1 MEDNTQTVDTTTTTA
16 EVEKNVGEKAG
27 KFLTQDEVNKVVESR
42 LAREREVA
50 EKQKQE
56 LQANITA
63 TYEKKL
69 KAIEEAEKLKSMTDS
84 ERLIAEKEMLEKELA
99 EYRQEKLVSQ
109 FKVELTTKGLKADFA
124 DLIPV
129 GDADKAKKAVDFL
142 GGYKAEIEKPYLE
155 KIKALEDQLRNGALK
170 GGVPTV
176 PNGKVEPAKSLKQM
190 Y

>member
-1 MEDNTQTVDTTTTTA
+1 MEDNTQTVDTATTTA
-16 EVEKNVGEKAG
+16 EAVKNVGEVESKT
-27 KFLTQDEVNKVVESR
+27 LTQEQVDKIIADR
-42 LAREREVA
+42 LTRQ
-50 EKQKQE
+50 EKSIQE
-56 LQANITA
+56 K
-63 TYEKKL
+63 YEKKL
-69 KAIEEAEKLKSMTDS
+69 KDIEES
-84 ERLIAEKEMLEKELA
+84 ERLKNMSESERMHAELESTKQRLA
-99 EYRQEKLVSQ
+99 EYEQEKLVSQ